1 MTATT
6 RAEFLDHKYRSRSS
20 KRAMIPV
27 WAKCYSP
34 MRYKACYTD
43 TDIIITSIFITNPN
57 QYEKTIQSIT
67 ARRTKATFL
76 EEWSYGE
83 TLQRALTDD
92 WRINGREGIRDAIQL
107 AQGRLRRQSG
117 GRGSQLAKKRETFK
131 KEVKNYIQQN
141 KDKF

>member
-1 MTATT
+1 
-6 RAEFLDHKYRSRSS
+6 
-20 KRAMIPV
+20 
-27 WAKCYSP
+27 